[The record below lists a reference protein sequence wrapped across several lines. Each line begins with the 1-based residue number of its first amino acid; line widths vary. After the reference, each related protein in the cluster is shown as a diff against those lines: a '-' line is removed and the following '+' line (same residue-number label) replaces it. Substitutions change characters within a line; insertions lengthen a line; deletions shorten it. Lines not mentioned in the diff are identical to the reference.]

1 MKNNKNHPPKKWTS
15 SKSFLALIE
24 VLKSP
29 FFLGF
34 LLTLSFVFVTKTYY
48 QIAGTIESDRPQSFS
63 VSERRLFSF
72 LEFLDLKVSDL
83 RFRDRG
89 PADISP
95 HVALLTI
102 DDRSLEEVGRW
113 PWSREKVAHIVDEMA
128 KYQASALGFDIVFS
142 EPQTDSSLK
151 TIAEI
156 ESAGIIL
163 PAALASKI
171 EQIKKRGHPDEKLAE
186 SIAAHK
192 DRVVLG
198 IFNEEEIP
206 LGPPYQDY
214 CRNEAFRR
222 NNAEKFVKIK
232 NLSFVVND
240 ESDPFVDFDFAS
252 IFDPFFEQL
261 EMLNTENLLKRSF
274 LGKSIVELNEMEI
287 RRLNFEVQQAN
298 MAYCDLWLTN
308 EDPNVDYF
316 SNALAPLFSEMKLF
330 AGVPPQDYIPHFKS
344 LILPLPVEQKT
355 RWTINTDQL
364 QEASD
369 YTAVFNAKQ
378 DSDGTIRRYPLFYR
392 TGNRFGLSYIPSLA
406 LQTFLVATKT
416 RAEIEINVDPKNPQ
430 QKKIKRFEIV
440 NDADPSKNFQ
450 IPVDEQG
457 MMKINYAGPRN
468 SYPFLSAKELFNG
481 RETAA
486 ITQYVFDSELQLWGF
501 KTTEVQK
508 SDFIKDRAF
517 IFGAT
522 ASGIYD
528 LRVTPIDP
536 NFPGPEIH
544 LNALANLFERNFI
557 KKWVSEELW
566 MPWIVLAVGLFA
578 TWFISYF
585 SAIPG
590 FLFTGAAFAA
600 LFYVDQLFF
609 KQGSYFSS
617 ILIGLLIALLYVV
630 LFFYKYLTEE
640 RKKKMLKTTFS
651 KYVSPAI
658 VDEILKSPDNIE
670 LGGIKKNMS
679 VFFSDVR
686 GFTTIS
692 EKLEP
697 QALSDVLNK
706 YLTPMTE
713 IVFKNRGTL
722 DKYMG
727 DAIMAFFGAPI
738 HFPDHADAA
747 CLCALDSLK
756 KLSEIQKEFEKEGLP
771 HIDIGIGINTSDMS
785 VGNMG
790 SDTVRSYTVMGDA
803 VNLGSRLE
811 GITKEYGVRIVIS
824 EFTKKQLTRNFIT
837 RELDWVKVKGK
848 TKPVVIHELLGVDR
862 VEDQISSLLAAYN
875 EAYEH
880 YRAQNFSAALE
891 GFKKALLIVPQDG
904 PSQVFLE
911 RCEYF
916 MNNPPPSD
924 WDGVYTMNTK

>member
-1 MKNNKNHPPKKWTS
+1 MKNNKQNPNKNGAN
-15 SKSFLALIE
+15 SKTIQTLIE
-24 VLKSP
+24 VLQSP

-34 LLTLSFVFVTKTYY
+34 LLTLTFVFVTKTYY
-48 QIAGTIESDRPQSFS
+48 KVAGTIESDRAQSFS
-63 VSERRLFSF
+63 LSERRLFSF

-83 RFRDRG
+83 RFRVRG
-89 PADISP
+89 PAEISP
-95 HVALLTI
+95 RVALLTI

-113 PWSREKVAHIVDEMA
+113 PWSREKMASIIQEMA
-128 KYQASALGFDIVFS
+128 KYEASSIGFDIIFS
-142 EPQTDSSLK
+142 EPQKDSSLQ
-151 TIAEI
+151 TISEL
-156 ESAGIIL
+156 ESSGISL
-163 PAALASKI
+163 PAALASKF
-171 EQIKKRGHPDEKLAE
+171 EEIKKRGHPDEKLAQA
-186 SIAAHK
+186 IAAHK

-198 IFNEEEIP
+198 IFNEEELP
-206 LGPPYQDY
+206 LGAPYQDY

-222 NNAEKFVKIK
+222 NNAEKFVKIT

-240 ESDPFVDFDFAS
+240 ESDAFVDFDFTS
-252 IFDPFFEQL
+252 LFDPFFEQL

-274 LGKSIVELNEMEI
+274 LDKSIVDLNEMEL
-287 RRLNFEVQQAN
+287 RRLNFEIQQAN
-298 MAYCDLWLTN
+298 MAYCDIWLTS
-308 EDPNVDYF
+308 EDPNIDYF
-316 SNALAPLFSEMKLF
+316 SKALAPLFSEMKPF
-330 AGVPPQDYIPHFKS
+330 KGVPPENYISHFKS
-344 LILPLPVEQKT
+344 LILPLPVEQKP

-378 DSDGTIRRYPLFYR
+378 DSDGTIRRSPLFYR

-406 LQTFLVATKT
+406 LQTFLAATKT
-416 RAEIEINVDPKNPQ
+416 RAEIEINVDPKNLQ
-430 QKKIKRFEIV
+430 QKMIKRFEIV
-440 NDADPSKNFQ
+440 NDADPSQNFQ

-486 ITQYVFDSELQLWGF
+486 VTQYLFDPELQQWGF
-501 KTTEVQK
+501 KTSEVQK
-508 SDFIKDRAF
+508 KDFIKNRAF

-522 ASGIYD
+522 AVGIYD
-528 LRVTPIDP
+528 LRVTPFDP
-536 NFPGPEIH
+536 NFPGPETH

-557 KKWVSEELW
+557 KKWALEEQW
-566 MPWIVLAVGLFA
+566 MPWIVLSVGIFA

-600 LFYVDQLFF
+600 LFFVDQLFF
-609 KQGSYFSS
+609 KKGFYFSS
-617 ILIGLLIALLYVV
+617 VLIGLLIALLYVV

-727 DAIMAFFGAPI
+727 DAVMAFFGAPI

-747 CLCALDSLK
+747 CMCALDSLK
-756 KLSEIQKEFEKEGLP
+756 KLSEIQKDFEKEGLP

-824 EFTKKQLTRNFIT
+824 EFTKKELTKNFVT

-848 TKPVVIHELLGVDR
+848 TKPVVIHELIALDSVS
-862 VEDQISSLLAAYN
+862 DQTSSLLKIYG
-875 EAYEH
+875 EAYTN
-880 YRAQNFSAALE
+880 YRDQNFSAALD
-891 GFKKALLIVPQDG
+891 GFKKALSIQPEDG

-916 MNNPPPSD
+916 MNNPPPQP
-924 WDGVYTMNTK
+924 WDGVYTMKTK